1 MSVDPY
7 FACETGM
14 TGISMAMEK
23 LSNRIDRIGIRMLLS
38 ASSRRLD
45 IVAALSRMPETG
57 WGQRLH

>member
-23 LSNRIDRIGIRMLLS
+23 LLNRIGIRMLLP